1 MANDV
6 IERETHL
13 DEQEF
18 SQEEIDAHEE
28 IFKLAKKF
36 RNFSTDQAEDTS
48 RFK

>member
-6 IERETHL
+6 IERETYL

-18 SQEEIDAHEE
+18 TQEEIDAHEE

-36 RNFSTDQAEDTS
+36 RSFSTDQAEETS